1 MISERELLKL
11 IQTSIK
17 SKNKIDI
24 KSNSNNT
31 EGWDSLGQLS
41 ILTSLDKKLKGKTS
55 KIASLANAESVRKL
69 IKILKS
75 KKLLT

>member
-1 MISERELLKL
+1 MISENELLKL
-11 IQTSIK
+11 IKNSIK

-55 KIASLANAESVRKL
+55 KIASLANADSVQKL
-69 IKILKS
+69 LKILKS
-75 KKLLT
+75 KKLLK

>member
-1 MISERELLKL
+1 MISENELLKL
-11 IQTSIK
+11 IKNSIK

-41 ILTSLDKKLKGKTS
+41 ILTSLDKTLKGKTS
-55 KIASLANAESVRKL
+55 KIASLANADSVQKL
-69 IKILKS
+69 LKILKS
-75 KKLLT
+75 KKLLK